1 MEYKILD
8 YNEGMFELNSE
19 FEMPKDSPT
28 EISLMIAPVFLY
40 KDDSDIV
47 GLQFSLFYKAGDVE
61 LLKYG
66 YVATVAVK
74 DWQSIA
80 ADGVNASEIATELKD
95 AWDAVLNYGRG
106 SLTSRT
112 KDTQLSGL
120 RIPDIP
126 LEQMQKIIRVVKM

>member
-1 MEYKILD
+1 MEYKILN
-8 YNEGMFELNSE
+8 YSEGLFELNGE

-28 EISLMIAPVFLY
+28 EISLMIAPVLLY

-47 GLQFSLFYKAGDVE
+47 GLQFSLFYRTGEVD

-80 ADGVNASEIATELKD
+80 VNGVDASEIASELKD

-106 SLTSRT
+106 SLASKT

-126 LEQMQKIIRVVKM
+126 LEQMQKIIRVVKL

>member
-1 MEYKILD
+1 MKYKILN
-8 YNEGMFELNSE
+8 YSEGMFELNSE

-28 EISLMIAPVFLY
+28 EISLMIAPVLLY
-40 KDDSDIV
+40 KSDSDVV
-47 GLQFSLFYKAGDVE
+47 GLQYSLFYKTGEVE

-66 YVATVAVK
+66 YVATVAVQ
-74 DWQSIA
+74 DWQSIVA
-80 ADGVNASEIATELKD
+80 EGVNSPEIATELKE

-106 SLTSRT
+106 SLASKT

-120 RIPDIP
+120 KIPDIP